1 MKYFFAAAA
10 IGLIVAFGMPFQK
23 YNTER
28 LLPVLTLQVERKDE
42 VHLVTEVGEGR
53 GQNWDAAVAD
63 LRKNAPGDVFF
74 QTAEAVI
81 FCGSPVE
88 EVLTSGLLRPA
99 ARVYTASALRE
110 PEGLYAYLM
119 AHESS
124 LTVADIVGK

>member
-10 IGLIVAFGMPFQK
+10 IGLLFVFGVPFQK

-28 LLPVLTLQVERKDE
+28 LLPVLTLQVEMKEE

-53 GQNWDAAVAD
+53 GKNWDAAVAD
-63 LRKNAPGDVFF
+63 LRENASGDVFF
-74 QTAEAVI
+74 QTAEAVV

-110 PEGLYAYLM
+110 PEGLYAYL
-119 AHESS
+119 ASHESG
-124 LTVADIVGK
+124 LTVADIVGE